1 MYTIAL
7 GALRSMHMTS
17 QPMYIASAS
26 NWLIGLL
33 LGYFLTFRLEWDIA
47 GYVVCKN
54 CCPKEESRALMIAGI
69 NALCKGLFGY
79 SSRARLLR
87 KRLYVFYCSCWGG
100 LWVCSFLISPMLWE
114 LGVLLSTISL
124 FLLCLGHDNP
134 RKSV

>member
-100 LWVCSFLISPMLWE
+100 LVGMQFSDFPHVVGARCPLEHHF
-114 LGVLLSTISL
+114 
-124 FLLCLGHDNP
+124 
-134 RKSV
+134 SVFAMPWT